1 MSKSK
6 QITLALDSTGPTL
19 LAAVSDGEK
28 KFTLRHSGIKQERF
42 LLPLIE
48 RALAKLQADLTD
60 VKKVFVVRGPGRF
73 TGIRISLTFA
83 SMLREL
89 NGTNVAGATLFDIL
103 RRQAE
108 ESHAFLRWKKEH
120 DDGVLAVVLHAFRE
134 EYFLQIFD
142 GHQEPPKWMNRDE
155 LLQKISDCQVPLYA
169 VGTDK
174 DGASL
179 AVLLPSDCRLAPLA
193 DCRVRGQTL
202 LEMAQNPIYEKDAL
216 EPLYLKPARFELN
229 K

>member
-1 MSKSK
+1 MATRK

-28 KFTLRHSGIKQERF
+28 QLSVRHTGIKQERF

-48 RALAKLQADLTD
+48 RALAKVQAELTD
-60 VKKVFVVRGPGRF
+60 IKQVFVVRGPGRF

-89 NGTNVAGATLFDIL
+89 NGAKVTGATLFDIL
-103 RRQAE
+103 HRQAE
-108 ESHAFLRWKKEH
+108 ESPAFLRWKKGH

-142 GHQEPPKWMNRDE
+142 THQEPPQWMSREE
-155 LLQKISDCQVPLYA
+155 LLAKITVQKAPLYV
-169 VGTDK
+169 VGMDK

-179 AVLLPSDCRLAPLA
+179 AVLLPGSCRLAPMA

-202 LEMAQNPIYEKDAL
+202 LEMVQNPLYEKDAL
-216 EPLYLKPARFELN
+216 EPLYLKPARFELE